1 MQGWLCQVQTSMI
14 GAMKF
19 RFAILFVVV
28 LFVIAGCTNGD
39 DEGADENPPERDA
52 TAAVAGLATVFAPA
66 IQTAEAR
73 TPGDNAVGTPGRL
86 DTIPAVAAARADL
99 AARFERDLADVQ
111 VISATRQ
118 QWPDSCL
125 GAPEDDEVCAQV
137 ITPGYEV
144 LLLLDDNSYTFRT
157 DEDGTVVRFA
167 GLRFLDD

>member
-1 MQGWLCQVQTSMI
+1 
-14 GAMKF
+14 MKL
-19 RFAILFVVV
+19 RFVILFVVV
-28 LFVIAGCTNGD
+28 LFVVAGCTNGD
-39 DEGADENPPERDA
+39 DEGADESPADPDA

-73 TPGDNAVGTPGRL
+73 TTGNNTVGTPGRL
-86 DTIPAVAAARADL
+86 DTIPAAAAARADL
-99 AARFERDLADVQ
+99 AARFERDLADVR
-111 VISATRQ
+111 VVSATRQ

-125 GAPEDDEVCAQV
+125 GAAEEDEVCAQV

>member
-1 MQGWLCQVQTSMI
+1 MTPRLVI
-14 GAMKF
+14 PF
-19 RFAILFVVV
+19 VVLLFVV
-28 LFVIAGCTNGD
+28 AGCTNGD
-39 DEGADENPPERDA
+39 DEGADEGPPVPDA
-52 TAAVAGLATVFAPA
+52 TSAAAGLATAFAPA
-66 IQTAEAR
+66 IETALAS
-73 TPGDNAVGTPGRL
+73 TPGDNPVGTPGPL

-111 VISATRQ
+111 VVSATRQ

-125 GAPEDDEVCAQV
+125 GAAEEDEVCAQV

-144 LLLLDDNSYTFRT
+144 LLLLDNNSYTFRT